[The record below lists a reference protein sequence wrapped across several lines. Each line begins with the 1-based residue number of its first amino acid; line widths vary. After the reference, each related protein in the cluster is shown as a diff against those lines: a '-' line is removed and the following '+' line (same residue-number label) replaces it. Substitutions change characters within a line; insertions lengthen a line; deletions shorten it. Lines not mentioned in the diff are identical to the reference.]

1 MQWFSAMMPGIR
13 RNIDLAWT
21 RNEIAARVA
30 SDIPSGWVVNIG
42 VGIPTLVPEFIPNE
56 REVLFQ
62 SENGILGLVELG
74 PQESPDPEL
83 VDAGKRPIAVRP
95 GGCFFESSLS
105 FSMIRGGHIDLG
117 VVGALQ
123 ISRAGDIANWRT
135 DEKMI
140 GGIGGAA
147 DVCSGVRNLWVA
159 MLHTT
164 DIGEHKLLEKCSY
177 PLTAAGVVDRVYSD
191 LAVLERNGDDWH
203 VISLA
208 PGVTVAQARRVTG
221 FPIEVEG
228 R

>member
-1 MQWFSAMMPGIR
+1 M
-13 RNIDLAWT
+13 AWT
-21 RNEIAARVA
+21 RNEIAARIA

-42 VGIPTLVPEFIPNE
+42 VGIPTLVPEFIPDE

-62 SENGILGLVELG
+62 SENGILGMVALG
-74 PQESPDPEL
+74 AQDYPDPEL
-83 VDAGKRPIAVRP
+83 VDAGKRPIALRP

-105 FSMIRGGHIDLG
+105 FAMIRGGRIDLG

-123 ISRAGDIANWRT
+123 ISRAGDIANWST

-164 DIGEHKLLEKCSY
+164 DVGGHKLLEKCSY
-177 PLTAAGVVDRVYSD
+177 PLTAEGVVDRVYSD
-191 LAVLERNGDDWH
+191 LAVLERNRDEWH
-203 VISLA
+203 VISCA
-208 PGVTVAQARRVTG
+208 PGVTVAQVRHVTG